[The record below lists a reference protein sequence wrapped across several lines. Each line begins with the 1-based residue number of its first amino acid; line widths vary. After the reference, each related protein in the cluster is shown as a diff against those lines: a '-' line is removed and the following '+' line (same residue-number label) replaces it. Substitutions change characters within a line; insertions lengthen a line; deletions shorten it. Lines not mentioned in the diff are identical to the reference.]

1 MKNKIIFGLCLLTLG
16 LSGYLIYD
24 ASTSGLSEAEAK
36 SELNDL
42 KNDYKFI
49 KKDLENTI
57 EKLHNSNEL
66 IIAQKEKIEFLLSKN
81 EITEQ
86 ELEIAKKL
94 MQSISMS
101 VLEEFQNRVAH
112 LEEQKQKLTDESL
125 ITETKISSLNAKI
138 ENLEANRQKISEKYF
153 VEKKASDKKTELL
166 AYASGLSLSNFKL
179 QGIKVRNSG
188 KEVETDRASRINK
201 LKVSFDINSN
211 PLANT
216 GNKEFYVVIKNS
228 EGIAQKFENK
238 PSGNFISDG
247 KNIPFSDK
255 ISVHYDKTE
264 GTPVEIEWTGT
275 EFQKGEYIIE
285 IYQNTEGNKFVKI
298 GGATKKLD

>member
-1 MKNKIIFGLCLLTLG
+1 MKNKIIFLLCFLVLG

-24 ASTSGLSEAEAK
+24 ASTHSLSKAEVK

-49 KKDLENTI
+49 RKDLENTI
-57 EKLHNSNEL
+57 TKLHNSNEL
-66 IIAQKEKIEFLLSKN
+66 IATQKAKIEFLLSKN

-112 LEEQKQKLTDESL
+112 LEEQKKKLTDENL
-125 ITETKISSLNAKI
+125 ITETKISTLNAKI
-138 ENLEANRQKISEKYF
+138 QNLETTKQKINEKYI

-201 LKVSFDINSN
+201 LKASFDINRN

-216 GNKEFYVVIKNS
+216 GNKELYIVVKNS
-228 EGIAQKFENK
+228 GGIAQKFENK

-247 KNIPFSDK
+247 INIQFSDK
-255 ISVHYDKTE
+255 VSVHYDKTE

-298 GGATKKLD
+298 GGAIKKLD

>member
-1 MKNKIIFGLCLLTLG
+1 MKNKIIFLLSLLVLG

-24 ASTSGLSEAEAK
+24 ASTSGLSEAEVK

-49 KKDLENTI
+49 RKDLENTI
-57 EKLHNSNEL
+57 SKLQNSNEL

-81 EITEQ
+81 EITEE
-86 ELEIAKKL
+86 ELNIAKKL
-94 MQSISMS
+94 MQSVSMS

-112 LEEQKQKLTDESL
+112 LEEQKQKLTNENL
-125 ITETKISSLNAKI
+125 ITETKISFLNAKI
-138 ENLEANRQKISEKYF
+138 QNLETTKQKINEKYL
-153 VEKKASDKKTELL
+153 VEKKVSDKKTELL
-166 AYASGLSLSNFKL
+166 AYASGISISNFKL
-179 QGIKVRNSG
+179 QGIKVRNNG

-216 GNKEFYVVIKNS
+216 GNKELYIVVKNS
-228 EGIAQKFENK
+228 GGIAQKFENK

-255 ISVHYDKTE
+255 ISVYYDKTE
-264 GTPVEIEWTGT
+264 GSPVELEWVGT

-285 IYQNTEGNKFVKI
+285 IYQNTEGNKFIKI